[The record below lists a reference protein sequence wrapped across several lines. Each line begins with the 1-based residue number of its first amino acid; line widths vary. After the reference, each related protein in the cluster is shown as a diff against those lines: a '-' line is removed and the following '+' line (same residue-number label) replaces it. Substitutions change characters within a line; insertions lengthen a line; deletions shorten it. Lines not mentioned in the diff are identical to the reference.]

1 MLVKDLIKDLEKII
15 EDNRSLEDV
24 MGEATIAID
33 VFKEISPGQGFYRY
47 AGFQDRF
54 PIKITYSGDG
64 VYAMLSA
71 FASDY
76 PSQEQ
81 VWEENRKIREERDI
95 IN

>member
-33 VFKEISPGQGFYRY
+33 VFKENPLGSHNYKYCGI
-47 AGFQDRF
+47 QDRF
-54 PIKITYSGDG
+54 PIQIHYTGDG
-64 VYAMLSA
+64 VYPVLSA
-71 FASDY
+71 FAIDY
-76 PSQEQ
+76 PSREQ
-81 VWEENRKIREERDI
+81 VWEEERKIREARDS